1 MHPAFFLLVPFRS
14 AFFAVRWA
22 LNKLEYTYLQPVK
35 FRRAFMGMAVEMATH
50 CSAIIMLNVMIITLK
65 VFSLSHITGFEVVH
79 VIR

>member
-50 CSAIIMLNVMIITLK
+50 CSGIIMLNVMIMKSGYKT
-65 VFSLSHITGFEVVH
+65 VFSLFTSLGFK
-79 VIR
+79 